1 MREIKFRAFAND
13 KMCYDVEL
21 SNDGWVHWWGED
33 GKECQAIGTIYDG
46 GILKQCNLM
55 QFTGLKDKNDKEIYE
70 GDILRLLE
78 TLPTDDPA
86 YPYYCDT
93 MEVCYC
99 EPHCRFGLTDGGA
112 ILDIPPNVE
121 VIGNKFENPDLC

>member
-1 MREIKFRAFAND
+1 MREIKFRAWYKEGKEMFLPPNIMLFEGLYNGID
-13 KMCYDVEL
+13 
-21 SNDGWVHWWGED
+21 WGE
-33 GKECQAIGTIYDG
+33 
-46 GILKQCNLM
+46 GINSMVGPAKYILM
-55 QFTGLKDKNDKEIYE
+55 QFTGLKDENGKEIYE

-78 TLPTDDPA
+78 TVPSDDPA

-112 ILDIPPNVE
+112 ILDIPSNVE
-121 VIGNKFENPDLC
+121 VIGNIYENPDLC